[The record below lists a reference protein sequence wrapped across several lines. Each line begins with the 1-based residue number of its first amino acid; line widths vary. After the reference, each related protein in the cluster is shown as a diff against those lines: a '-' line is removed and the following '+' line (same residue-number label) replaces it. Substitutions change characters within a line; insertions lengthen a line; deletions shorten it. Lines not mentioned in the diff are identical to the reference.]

1 MKQESPDLLRALWER
16 FEAHYVR
23 QLGRKPSKR
32 EMSAQ
37 LGFDPS
43 VISKW
48 MQHDAPRNGRIPTEH
63 IAVLAQAMM
72 LTPKE
77 TDRLMS
83 ARLFEMAAHEPGIN
97 ATIKW
102 VADSVTRKVTQRH
115 ALDEDEKQ
123 VLAAFR
129 LARDNFPR
137 GLYGDAQEASLL
149 VAQMQISL
157 ERAEA
162 LHIEEAQ
169 ADSANA
175 DPVRAN
181 TERLKAAMQ
190 ANARKSIKP
199 VTVAVKQA
207 KATRLANQ
215 STKMR

>member
-1 MKQESPDLLRALWER
+1 MKQESPALLRTLWDR
-16 FEAHYVR
+16 FERHYVA

-43 VISKW
+43 AMSKW
-48 MQHDAPRNGRIPTEH
+48 MKPDAPRNARIPAEH
-63 IAVLAQAMM
+63 VAVLAQAMM

-77 TDRLMS
+77 TDQLMS
-83 ARLFEMAAHEPGIN
+83 TRLLEIATHDAGTK
-97 ATIKW
+97 ATIQW
-102 VADSVTRKVTQRH
+102 VADSVTRKVTRRH

-129 LARDNFPR
+129 VARDNFPR
-137 GLYGDAQEASLL
+137 GLYGDAQEATLL
-149 VAQMQISL
+149 VAQMHISL

-175 DPVRAN
+175 TAVRAN
-181 TERLKAAMQ
+181 TGRLKAAMQ
-190 ANARKSIKP
+190 ANARKSMKP